1 MAVGLMVSVSTG
13 AMNSLLGKLTTLMGE
28 EFARLKNLR
37 KQVKFIQ
44 DELIGMKDALEEL
57 LFLNELDT
65 QTKRWRDIVRDM
77 SYDIEDIIDDFMQ
90 NIGENNKSTGFV
102 SNTVRRLKTS
112 RARHRI
118 AGQIEDIK
126 KIVLETS
133 LRHERYNLDIPQQ
146 RNVFID
152 PQVATL
158 YENADNLVG
167 VEGPATEYG
176 NWLNDEEKQLK
187 VVSIVGFGGLGK
199 TTLANQV
206 YHKLEG
212 EFQCGA
218 FVPVSQKPNM
228 SKLLHSLLTQLGCG
242 QPFHDYE
249 LNVLLDQVREN
260 LKNKRY
266 FFLLCILL
274 LFTSSSDTWIV
285 LKIFNIVF
293 FYRELIFNLI
303 KKYFLL
309 P

>member
-1 MAVGLMVSVSTG
+1 
-13 AMNSLLGKLTTLMGE
+13 
-28 EFARLKNLR
+28 
-37 KQVKFIQ
+37 
-44 DELIGMKDALEEL
+44 MKDALEEL
-57 LFLNELDT
+57 SFLNELDT

-187 VVSIVGFGGLGK
+187 VLSIVGFGGLGK
-199 TTLANQV
+199 TTLANEV
-206 YHKLEG
+206 YRRLKGVFEG
-212 EFQCGA
+212 SA
-218 FVPVSQKPNM
+218 FVSVFQKPNVQ
-228 SKLLHSLLTQLGCG
+228 KLLDNLLSQLGTE
-242 QPFHDYE
+242 PSVHDCE
-249 LNVLLDQVREN
+249 SHLLDKLREH
-260 LKNKRY
+260 LQAKRY
-266 FFLLCILL
+266 FMI
-274 LFTSSSDTWIV
+274 
-285 LKIFNIVF
+285 
-293 FYRELIFNLI
+293 
-303 KKYFLL
+303 YFLFWCNL
-309 P
+309 VFDNKVFLKCSCLLNFKRK